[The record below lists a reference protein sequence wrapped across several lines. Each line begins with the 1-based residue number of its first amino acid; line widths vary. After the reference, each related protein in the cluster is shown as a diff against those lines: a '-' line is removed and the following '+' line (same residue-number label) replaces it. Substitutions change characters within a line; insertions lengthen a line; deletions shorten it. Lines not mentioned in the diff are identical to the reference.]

1 MESNTSTTSKLLKHL
16 LKIIVVI
23 NILRFP
29 KLLVQQQQQQ
39 QQQQMAGGT
48 VTPGLPTNVKTVN
61 NTLVNNQQVAQPQTT
76 VWQQSTVTE
85 QG

>member
-1 MESNTSTTSKLLKHL
+1 MA
-16 LKIIVVI
+16 
-23 NILRFP
+23 
-29 KLLVQQQQQQ
+29 QQQQQ

-48 VTPGLPTNVKTVN
+48 VTTGLQTNVKTVT

-76 VWQQSTVTE
+76 VWQQAPVTE

>member
-1 MESNTSTTSKLLKHL
+1 MLKLLA
-16 LKIIVVI
+16 
-23 NILRFP
+23 
-29 KLLVQQQQQQ
+29 QQ

-48 VTPGLPTNVKTVN
+48 VSTGLPTNVKTVN
-61 NTLVNNQQVAQPQTT
+61 STLVNNQQVTQPQTT